1 MPTRRA
7 EATWKGDLKS
17 GQGWVKTETGALD
30 GTFSAASRF
39 EDGAGT
45 NPDELLGA
53 AHAGC
58 FSMALSL
65 MLGEEGHRPEAIDTT
80 ADVTIEAKGGGYAIT
95 GIALKTKADVPGI
108 SNDAFQAI
116 ANRAK
121 EGCPVSQ
128 ALKAVPVSLEA
139 ELVSS

>member
-17 GQGWVKTETGALD
+17 GHGWVRSETGTVE

-39 EDGAGT
+39 EDGRGT
-45 NPDELLGA
+45 NPEELMGA

-58 FSMALSL
+58 FSMAFSL
-65 MLGEEGHRPEAIDTT
+65 MLSEAGYTAEAIDTS
-80 ADVTIEAKGGGYAIT
+80 ADVRIEQSGGGYAIT
-95 GIALKTKADVPGI
+95 QISLSTKADVPGI
-108 SNDAFQAI
+108 GDDEFHAI
-116 ANRAK
+116 AEKAK

-128 ALKAVPVSLEA
+128 ALKAVPITLTA